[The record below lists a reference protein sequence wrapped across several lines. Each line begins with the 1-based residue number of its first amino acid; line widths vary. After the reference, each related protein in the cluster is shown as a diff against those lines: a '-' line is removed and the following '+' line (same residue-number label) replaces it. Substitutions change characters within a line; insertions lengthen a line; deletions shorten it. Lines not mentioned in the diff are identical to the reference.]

1 MPERKRTIKSMLPMR
16 NGVSEEKRK
25 GMIALLHQQLA
36 DHYALVTKT
45 RFYHWNVEGPE
56 FHDIH
61 KLLDEHYEIIG
72 EQVDQIAEQAL
83 KLGGQAPGT
92 LAWFKEHSRLE
103 EDKGETIPNTLD
115 MIKNLVEAHES
126 ILECLYGDITTIDE
140 EYKDAVTSNLL
151 QEISDQ
157 HHKMAWTLRMIM
169 QPTALES
176 ATAK

>member
-16 NGVSEEKRK
+16 NGVSEANRK
-25 GMIALLHQQLA
+25 SIIALLHQQLA
-36 DHYALVTKT
+36 DHYVLVTKT

-56 FHDIH
+56 FRGLH
-61 KLLDEHYEIIG
+61 KLLDEHYAIIA
-72 EQVDQIAEQAL
+72 EQVDLIAEQAL

-92 LAWFKEHSRLE
+92 LEWFKAHSHLE
-103 EDKGETIPNTLD
+103 EDKGETIPNTLA
-115 MIKNLVEAHES
+115 MIKNLVESHES

-140 EYKDAVTSNLL
+140 DYKDAVTSNLL

-169 QPTALES
+169 QPTELE
-176 ATAK
+176 AKTAK